1 MPSRT
6 VAFATLG
13 CKVNQYDTEA
23 MMALF
28 RRAGYELGDFDRTAD
43 VYVINTCAVT
53 GKGAAKSRQL
63 VRQATRR
70 NPEAVV
76 IVAGCY
82 PQTAAGEV
90 LAIPGVSVA
99 IGTQDRGR
107 VVELVEEAIA
117 SGSAGGDGGQNRPP
131 ISAVGDIRKAREF
144 EETPI
149 EEFAGRTRAAVK
161 VQEGC
166 NQYCTY
172 CIIPY
177 ARGPVRSRRPESIR
191 QEVERLAAAGFKE
204 VVLTGIHLGSYGLD
218 LMAAGQYLDQPT
230 GQGLDHPSEQSL
242 GQPVT
247 LAGIVRMIHEI
258 NGIQRIRLSS
268 LEPRHI
274 TDELIE
280 LIAHWPKVCRHL
292 HLSLQSGSDEVLR
305 RMRRRYDKAE
315 YRSIVEKIRRAV
327 PEIGLSTDVMA
338 GFPGETEELFEESYQ
353 FVREMGFSRLHVF
366 PYSPR
371 KGTPAAA
378 YPGQV
383 PGDVKDE
390 RSRRLIEL
398 GHEMALSFHRRFQ
411 GSVMEIL
418 VEEESSPDSSPVAR
432 SRVGENLEGYTDN
445 YIRVTLRGPDTIR
458 NQLTRV
464 RMVRAESELV
474 HGELAMDPE

>member
-1 MPSRT
+1 M
-6 VAFATLG
+6 AFATLG

-23 MMALF
+23 MTALF
-28 RRAGYELGDFDRTAD
+28 RRAGYEVGDFAGIVD
-43 VYVINTCAVT
+43 VYVINTCTVT

-70 NPEAVV
+70 NPGAVV

-82 PQTAAGEV
+82 PQTAVEEV
-90 LAIPGVSVA
+90 LAIPGVSIA
-99 IGTQDRGR
+99 LGTHDRGR
-107 VVELVEEAIA
+107 VVELAEEAIA
-117 SGSAGGDGGQNRPP
+117 SGSAGDAVERKRIP
-131 ISAVGDIRKAREF
+131 ISAVGEIRKAREF

-218 LMAAGQYLDQPT
+218 LMAATAAPSPGAANPAGVTT
-230 GQGLDHPSEQSL
+230 GP
-242 GQPVT
+242 PPT
-247 LAGIVRMIHEI
+247 LATIIRVIREIRGIE
-258 NGIQRIRLSS
+258 RIRLSS

-274 TDELIE
+274 TDELID
-280 LIAHWPKVCRHL
+280 LIANQPKVCRHL
-292 HLSLQSGSDEVLR
+292 HLSLQSGSDEILR
-305 RMRRRYDKAE
+305 RMRRRYETVE
-315 YRSIVEKIRRAV
+315 YRSIVERIRRAV
-327 PEIGLSTDVMA
+327 PEIGLSTDVMV
-338 GFPGETEELFEESYQ
+338 GFPGETEGLFQASCR
-353 FVREMGFSRLHVF
+353 FVREMAFSRLHVF

-371 KGTPAAA
+371 RGTPAAE
-378 YPGQV
+378 YPNQV

-390 RSRRLIEL
+390 RARRLIAL
-398 GHEMALSFHRRFQ
+398 GHELALDFHRRFE
-411 GSVMEIL
+411 GSTMEIL
-418 VEEESSPDSSPVAR
+418 VEEEPSA
-432 SRVGENLEGYTDN
+432 GAEENLEGYTDN
-445 YIRVTLRGPDTIR
+445 YVRVVLKGPDALR
-458 NQLTRV
+458 NRLVRV

-474 HGELAMDPE
+474 HGELEKDS